1 MGKWSFWGNSI
12 YIRTVINHTDP
23 KMFSGLLNTD
33 FICTLLWTW
42 DPQLVGNKT
51 RLETTCNVLAVLW
64 SIFSNHLWLSLKAWL
79 LLTKPIYPFH
89 WLKNIFLMY
98 SPGLK
103 LTITF
108 LSLTGL
114 LIFRAVAEPWN
125 SGISAKSREIHKNIK
140 NTAKFGRNL
149 IEYMSVQ
156 HIWNLFQLYGLF
168 ILLAVNLQIYLGTSW
183 LKHANNIPKLPGA
196 DFVAKNWAL
205 AVMLKA
211 LPLVHFWSVLLLKDC
226 KWWPLLEKR

>member
-1 MGKWSFWGNSI
+1 MVWSAQNWLISSEICLEKNHKIGCFLRIAFWWSLPRKLPRNYREIGRFFCEFVPKNPVKFELLFRELSEAQ
-12 YIRTVINHTDP
+12 IRTVINHTDP

-33 FICTLLWTW
+33 FLCTLLWTW

-89 WLKNIFLMY
+89 WLKDIFLMY

-114 LIFRAVAEPWN
+114 LIFCAVAEPRN
-125 SGISAKSREIHKNIK
+125 SGISAKSREIHKNKK

-149 IEYMSVQ
+149 IKYMSVQ
-156 HIWNLFQLYGLF
+156 HIWNLFQL
-168 ILLAVNLQIYLGTSW
+168 
-183 LKHANNIPKLPGA
+183 
-196 DFVAKNWAL
+196 
-205 AVMLKA
+205 
-211 LPLVHFWSVLLLKDC
+211 
-226 KWWPLLEKR
+226 

>member
-1 MGKWSFWGNSI
+1 MCLIDCPGLVDFAIRLVNSVWGTNGKVKFFGKFKLHKNCNQTCWSKNFFRTTLNDFWSSTATYSLPDWQAI
-12 YIRTVINHTDP
+12 TLTFFAPY
-23 KMFSGLLNTD
+23 SGH
-33 FICTLLWTW
+33 
-42 DPQLVGNKT
+42 VGNKT
-51 RLETTCNVLAVLW
+51 RLETTCNVWAVLW

-79 LLTKPIYPFH
+79 LLTKQIHPCH

-125 SGISAKSREIHKNIK
+125 SGISAKSCKIHKNTK

-149 IEYMSVQ
+149 IKYMSVQ
-156 HIWNLFQLYGLF
+156 HIWNLFQL
-168 ILLAVNLQIYLGTSW
+168 
-183 LKHANNIPKLPGA
+183 
-196 DFVAKNWAL
+196 
-205 AVMLKA
+205 
-211 LPLVHFWSVLLLKDC
+211 
-226 KWWPLLEKR
+226 